1 MIDKVLTKSV
11 AQAIN
16 YGHEYVTIE
25 HIALVL
31 LEEQEILDVCSALEI
46 DVNTLRADLQQYL
59 EDYEFNNLKSDS
71 GSTGDPK
78 KTMAV
83 ERVFQRAFAQSIF
96 NGRETIN
103 AIDVLVSITNELQ
116 SHANYFIAINGL
128 DRQKLIEHLS
138 SDSSSSEFGDVDY
151 LKNLNI
157 EAGNN
162 QIDPLIGRAEEVTDV
177 IEVLA
182 RRKKNNVCLVG
193 EPGVGKTAIA
203 EGTGLQRIVDGEMY
217 QMILLDKHSC
227 IQSRQLRH

>member
-1 MIDKVLTKSV
+1 MIDKILENSV
-11 AQAIN
+11 AQALN

-25 HIALVL
+25 HIALSL
-31 LEEQEILDVCSALEI
+31 LDEDAIIKVFNSLELNI
-46 DVNTLRADLQQYL
+46 DNLRNDLQMYL
-59 EDYEFNNLKSDS
+59 EDYEFNNLRSEA

-96 NGRETIN
+96 NGRDNIT
-103 AIDVLVSITNELQ
+103 AIDVLVSITNEQQ
-116 SHANYFIAINGL
+116 SHAQYFIAINGL

-138 SDSSSSEFGDVDY
+138 SGGAEGDFEDVDY
-151 LKNLNI
+151 LKNLNV

-182 RRKKNNVCLVG
+182 RR
-193 EPGVGKTAIA
+193 
-203 EGTGLQRIVDGEMY
+203 
-217 QMILLDKHSC
+217 
-227 IQSRQLRH
+227 

>member
-128 DRQKLIEHLS
+128 DRQKL
-138 SDSSSSEFGDVDY
+138 
-151 LKNLNI
+151 
-157 EAGNN
+157 
-162 QIDPLIGRAEEVTDV
+162 LIL
-177 IEVLA
+177 VLVSLA
-182 RRKKNNVCLVG
+182 
-193 EPGVGKTAIA
+193 T
-203 EGTGLQRIVDGEMY
+203 
-217 QMILLDKHSC
+217 
-227 IQSRQLRH
+227 

>member
-1 MIDKVLTKSV
+1 MIDKILANSV

-25 HIALVL
+25 HIALAL
-31 LEEQEILDVCSALEI
+31 LEEEDIIKVCTSLEI
-46 DVNTLRADLQQYL
+46 DMDTLRKDLQQYL
-59 EDYEFNNLKSDS
+59 EDYEFNNLKSDA

-96 NGRETIN
+96 NGRENIN
-103 AIDVLVSITNELQ
+103 PIDVLVSITNEQQ
-116 SHANYFIAINGL
+116 SHAQYFIAINGL

-138 SDSSSSEFGDVDY
+138 SGAVEGDFEDVDY
-151 LKNLNI
+151 LKNLNT

-162 QIDPLIGRAEEVTDV
+162 AIDPLIGRAEEVTDV
-177 IEVLA
+177 VEVLA

-203 EGTGLQRIVDGEMY
+203 EGIAYKIVQKDVPK
-217 QMILLDKHSC
+217 ILLDKTV
-227 IQSRQLRH
+227 